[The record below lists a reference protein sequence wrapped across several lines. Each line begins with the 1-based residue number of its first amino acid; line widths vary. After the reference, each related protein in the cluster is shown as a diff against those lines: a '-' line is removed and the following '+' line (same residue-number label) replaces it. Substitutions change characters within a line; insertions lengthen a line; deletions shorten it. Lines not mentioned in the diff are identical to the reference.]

1 MTFKIDNLKD
11 FEAVQAGDTLIV
23 QLPHRWD
30 RYKVG
35 DRILNGTQV
44 TINVGETIYEYTAP
58 KRTWIKTILKDGIEL
73 SARDVSLI
81 GLKYY
86 DEDAD
91 STIYPSLEAEFE
103 YRKLMAE
110 VNAGEKVYLE
120 EEAILTP
127 VEYTIV
133 GELKDTGNPFVETAV
148 SYGKGRFSTSDNSF
162 FKLNVSGVIGDT
174 LKKFAAEAEL
184 PFVNG
189 THSGYKYAKIK
200 DQYVIGSGSKWE
212 KQSEN
217 SFKYF
222 PSLQDAQ
229 KYEDDVRSE
238 LHDYLTAK
246 FNMTV
251 IGKFV
256 AAEIFADLQ
265 AILKKVEGLDVM
277 RKAQDNKQYIKNA
290 INALLK
296 KLGEVK

>member
-11 FEAVQAGDTLIV
+11 FEAVQAGDTVIV
-23 QLPHRWD
+23 QVPHRWGGYMAGN
-30 RYKVG
+30 RQL
-35 DRILNGTQV
+35 IGTQI
-44 TINVGETIYEYTAP
+44 TINKDEPLYTYTAP
-58 KRTWIKTILKDGIEL
+58 KRTWIKTILKDGTEL
-73 SARDVSLI
+73 SAQEANAI
-81 GLKYY
+81 HNQYY
-86 DEDAD
+86 DDDEEKMV
-91 STIYPSLEAEFE
+91 YPSLKEEFAHRE
-103 YRKLMAE
+103 RLLE
-110 VNAGEKVYLE
+110 IGEGEKVYLE
-120 EEAILTP
+120 EEVILTP

-162 FKLNVSGVIGDT
+162 FKLNVSEVIGDT

-184 PFVNG
+184 PFKNG

-222 PSLQDAQ
+222 PSLRDAQ
-229 KYEDDVRSE
+229 KYENDLRSE
-238 LHDYLTAK
+238 LHDYLAAK

-265 AILKKVEGLDVM
+265 AILNKVEGLAVM
-277 RKAQDNKQYIKNA
+277 QKAQDNKQYTKNA
-290 INALLK
+290 INALMK

>member
-1 MTFKIDNLKD
+1 MTFKIENLKD
-11 FEAVQAGDTLIV
+11 FEAVQAGDAVIV
-23 QLPHRWD
+23 QLPHRRD
-30 RYKVG
+30 RNKVG

-58 KRTWIKTILKDGIEL
+58 KRTWVKTILKDGTEL
-73 SARDVSLI
+73 SAQEVNKI
-81 GLKYY
+81 HNQYY
-86 DEDAD
+86 DIDEEK
-91 STIYPSLEAEFE
+91 TVYPSLREEFAHRE
-103 YRKLMAE
+103 RLLE
-110 VNAGEKVYLE
+110 LSDGEKVYLE
-120 EEAILTP
+120 EEAILNP
-127 VEYTIV
+127 VQYTIV

-162 FKLNVSGVIGDT
+162 FKLNVSEVIGDT

-189 THSGYKYAKIK
+189 NHSGYKYAKIK

-229 KYEDDVRSE
+229 KYENELRSE
-238 LHDYLTAK
+238 LHSYLAAK

-277 RKAQDNKQYIKNA
+277 RKAQDNKHYTTNA
-290 INALLK
+290 INTLMK

>member
-1 MTFKIDNLKD
+1 MTFKIENLKD
-11 FEAVQAGDTLIV
+11 FEAVQAGDTLII
-23 QLPHRWD
+23 QLPHRWGG
-30 RYKVG
+30 YMVG
-35 DRILNGTQV
+35 NRQLNGTQV
-44 TINVGETIYEYTAP
+44 TINVGETICEYTAP
-58 KRTWIKTILKDGIEL
+58 KRTWIKTILKDGTEL
-73 SARDVSLI
+73 SDHEVNDI
-81 GLKYY
+81 HDQYY
-86 DEDAD
+86 DDDEEKMV
-91 STIYPSLEAEFE
+91 YPSLKEEFAHRE
-103 YRKLMAE
+103 RLLE
-110 VNAGEKVYLE
+110 ISEGEKVYLE

-127 VEYTIV
+127 VEYKIV

-162 FKLNVSGVIGDT
+162 FKLSVSEVIGDT

-229 KYEDDVRSE
+229 KYEDDIRSE
-238 LHDYLTAK
+238 LHEYLAAK

-277 RKAQDNKQYIKNA
+277 RKAQDNKQYTKNA
-290 INALLK
+290 INALMK

>member
-23 QLPHRWD
+23 QLPHRWGG
-30 RYKVG
+30 YMVG
-35 DRILNGTQV
+35 NRQLNGTQV
-44 TINVGETIYEYTAP
+44 TINVGETICEYTAP
-58 KRTWIKTILKDGIEL
+58 KRTWVKTILKDGTEL
-73 SARDVSLI
+73 SAQEVNAIHDQ
-81 GLKYY
+81 YY
-86 DEDAD
+86 DDDEEKMV
-91 STIYPSLEAEFE
+91 YPSLKEEFAHRE
-103 YRKLMAE
+103 RLLE
-110 VNAGEKVYLE
+110 IGEGEKVYLE

-127 VEYTIV
+127 VEYKIV

-148 SYGKGRFSTSDNSF
+148 SWGKGRFSTTDNSF
-162 FKLNVSGVIGDT
+162 FKLNVSEVVGDT

-200 DQYVIGSGSKWE
+200 GDYVVTSGKWE
-212 KQSEN
+212 NMAEKC
-217 SFKYF
+217 FKYF
-222 PSLQDAQ
+222 PSLRDAQ
-229 KYEDDVRSE
+229 KYEDGIRNE
-238 LHDYLTAK
+238 LHDYLAAK

-256 AAEIFADLQ
+256 AAEIFADLS
-265 AILKKVEGLDVM
+265 AILKKVDALDVM
-277 RKAQDNKQYIKNA
+277 RKAQDGKQYTKNA

>member
-11 FEAVQAGDTLIV
+11 FEAVQAGDTVIV
-23 QLPHRWD
+23 QLPYNWD

-58 KRTWIKTILKDGIEL
+58 QRTWIKTILKDGTEL
-73 SARDVSLI
+73 SSQEVNDI
-81 GLKYY
+81 HDQYY
-86 DEDAD
+86 DDDEEKMV
-91 STIYPSLEAEFE
+91 YPSLKEEFAHRE
-103 YRKLMAE
+103 RLLE
-110 VNAGEKVYLE
+110 IGEGEKVYLE
-120 EEAILTP
+120 EEAIITP
-127 VEYTIV
+127 VQYTIV

-148 SYGKGRFSTSDNSF
+148 SWGKGRFSTTDNSF

-174 LKKFAAEAEL
+174 LEKFAAEAGL
-184 PFVNG
+184 PFKNG
-189 THSGYKYAKIK
+189 NHSGYKYAQIK
-200 DQYVIGSGSKWE
+200 GDYVVTSGKWE
-212 KQSEN
+212 HMADKC
-217 SFKYF
+217 FKYF

-229 KYEDDVRSE
+229 KYEDGIRSE
-238 LHDYLTAK
+238 LHEYLAAK

-265 AILKKVEGLDVM
+265 AILKKVDALDVM
-277 RKAQDNKQYIKNA
+277 RKAQDNKQYTKNA
-290 INALLK
+290 INALMK